1 MRITRRSLLAGVAIA
16 TSAAVLTACAPS
28 SGADGSTSA
37 GTGKK
42 TTLSLVAYS
51 VPKAAD
57 GAIEEA
63 FAKADPGTGVTW
75 KQSYGASGDQSRAVV
90 GGLKADVV
98 HFSLAPD
105 VTRLVDEGLVDKSW
119 NQNAN
124 KGILSTSVVAIVVR
138 KGNPKH
144 IESFADLAKPGVG
157 IVTPNPGS
165 SGSAR
170 WNILA
175 AYQSVIANGGS
186 EADAKA
192 YLKKL
197 FANVKA
203 LPGSGRDATTAFQ
216 GGTGDVLLSYENEAI
231 FARQSGEDVDYIVP
245 KQNLLIENPAA
256 VTTKAAPAAKK
267 FLDFAISPE
276 GQHIYAQYGFRPVES
291 VQGVDVGAVK
301 GANDPAN
308 PFPKIDE
315 LFTIDKT
322 FGGWDAV
329 NTKFFDENNGII
341 TKIIADSGKS

>member
-1 MRITRRSLLAGVAIA
+1 MTITRRNLMAGAAIA
-16 TSAAVLTACAPS
+16 ASVAMLTACAPS
-28 SGADGSTSA
+28 SSDDSSTSA
-37 GTGKK
+37 GKK
-42 TTLSLVAYS
+42 STLSLVAYS

-57 GAIEEA
+57 GALEKA
-63 FAKADPGTGVTW
+63 FAKTDPGAGVTW
-75 KQSYGASGDQSRAVV
+75 KQSYGPSGDQSRAVV

-98 HFSLAPD
+98 HFSLTPD

-119 NQNAN
+119 DQNAN

-231 FARQSGEDVDYIVP
+231 FARQSGEDVDYVVP

-256 VTTKAAPAAKK
+256 VTTKAAPAAAK
-267 FLDFAISPE
+267 FLDFGISAE
-276 GQHIYAQYGFRPVES
+276 GQGIFAQYGFRPVAS
-291 VQGVDVGAVK
+291 VQGVNVGTVK

-322 FGGWDAV
+322 FGGWSAV
-329 NTKFFDENNGII
+329 NDKFFDEKSGII
-341 TKIIADSGKS
+341 TKIIAESGKS